1 MLCMYCRGV
10 VNKYLV
16 RDRCKCPLSISLNLI
31 CRSAVEVSLADCKDL
46 IVLILDVLTM

>member
-16 RDRCKCPLSISLNLI
+16 RDRCKCPLSISLNK
-31 CRSAVEVSLADCKDL
+31 SAVEVSLADWKDL
-46 IVLILDVLTM
+46 MVLILDVLTM